1 MNSERMEVIDDLFI
15 KRKVFV
21 ATVGW
26 VGAIIAGLLIYFS
39 LMGLI
44 NVLVFQSHPFFDTL
58 PAQAPG
64 VASGFYRTVTVICGA
79 YAIGIAFGLFFLI
92 AAVGL
97 LKFKEFGRKVFV
109 ITSWLFIVVGIL
121 GVGLYVVYSGTIL
134 NQLIESGFP
143 NSMIE
148 GLSGFVKIFLAV
160 KITSYGILLV
170 VLLRALFRIALRLRK
185 EEYKSHFY

>member
-1 MNSERMEVIDDLFI
+1 MEVIDDLFI